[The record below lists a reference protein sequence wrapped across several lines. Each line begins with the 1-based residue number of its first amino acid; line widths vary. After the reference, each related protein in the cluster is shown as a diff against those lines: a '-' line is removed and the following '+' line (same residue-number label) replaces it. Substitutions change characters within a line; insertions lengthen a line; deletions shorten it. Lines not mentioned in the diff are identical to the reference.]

1 MFIPQTILDIQ
12 KTMERLAIFLSSLT
26 SFLSESQVLS
36 ITEPLVPLSA
46 PSRPAQVNHENGL
59 PGMAYIQ
66 VDTDGIGWLHV
77 DASFTLKN

>member
-1 MFIPQTILDIQ
+1 
-12 KTMERLAIFLSSLT
+12 MENLARNSSSFT

-36 ITEPLVPLSA
+36 TTEPLVPLSA

-66 VDTDGIGWLHV
+66 VDTARIGWLHV
-77 DASFTLKN
+77 DASFTFKK